1 MKNVVLIRV
10 VVASPSDV
18 QTERETL
25 SRVADEL
32 NRTIG
37 RAYDLRVDVN
47 RWETDAYPGFHV
59 EGPQGLIDPIL
70 RIEECD
76 IFVGIFWKRFGT
88 PVKGATSGTQHE
100 FTKAYECWKKQGSP
114 HIMFYFSKQPHT
126 PSSSEE
132 NVQWNEVTTFQK
144 NFPAEGLWWSY
155 GNILEFER
163 QVRNHLTM
171 YLLDRVKEVHD
182 AEVVDEIEDDDED
195 DATIYDETLSLEQD
209 LHVPFL
215 CELKESDQINIDLT
229 SDVSID
235 VMIFDKG
242 DYRTW
247 MRTGSVDTFYGHYEE
262 RQQLHAFFT
271 APEDGTYLVVVSNSS
286 RAEADLELT
295 ISYVRE

>member
-1 MKNVVLIRV
+1 MKDVALIRV

-18 QTERETL
+18 QSERETL

-37 RAYDLRVDVN
+37 RAYDLRVEVN
-47 RWETDAYPGFHV
+47 RWETDAHPGFHV

-76 IFVGIFWKRFGT
+76 VFVGIFWKRFGT
-88 PVKGATSGTQHE
+88 PVKATTSGTQHE
-100 FTKAYECWKKQGSP
+100 FTKAYRCWKKQGSP

-126 PSSSEE
+126 PSNSEE
-132 NVQWNEVTTFQK
+132 SAQWNEVKAFQQ

-155 GNILEFER
+155 GEPLEFER

-171 YLLDRVKEVHD
+171 YVLDRVKEVHD
-182 AEVVDEIEDDDED
+182 AEVIDETEHDED
-195 DATIYDETLSLEQD
+195 DEPIYDETLSLERN

-215 CELKESDQINIDLT
+215 CELEESDQINIDVT
-229 SDVSID
+229 SDMPID
-235 VMIFDKG
+235 IMIFDKG

-247 MRTGSVDTFYGHYEE
+247 MRTGSVDTYYGHYEE
-262 RQQLHAFFT
+262 REHIHAFFT
-271 APEDGTYLVVVSNSS
+271 APGEGTYLVVVSNSS
-286 RAEADLELT
+286 TAAADLQVT